1 MLTVATMAL
10 NNGYCMLL
18 RQYLQGLNIQLN
30 MQDKNC
36 SKHIM
41 PLVSINIGNQNSEK
55 SFAIL
60 MKKYPNT
67 VYLKISSIFQGL
79 VVQQSSKIVIDLVK
93 LLQNLIESVN
103 VYSMPL
109 IERLVWVLLKNVKS
123 MDLKTLEIERTIKK
137 HL

>member
-1 MLTVATMAL
+1 
-10 NNGYCMLL
+10 
-18 RQYLQGLNIQLN
+18 

-36 SKHIM
+36 SKYIM

-60 MKKYPNT
+60 MEKYPNT
-67 VYLKISSIFQGL
+67 VYLKISSIFKGL
-79 VVQQSSKIVIDLVK
+79 AVQQSSKNSNRLDKSMVK
-93 LLQNLIESVN
+93 LLQNLIVSVN
-103 VYSMPL
+103 IYGMPL

-123 MDLKTLEIERTIKK
+123 MDLKTSEIERAIKK